1 MNSELLR
8 IIEAIHLE
16 KDIDTELIFSTIE
29 NAMVA
34 AIQKKVGDDVPIQ
47 CMIDR
52 DTGEMSV
59 TSEVE
64 TGAIDLGR
72 IAAQTAKQ
80 VIIQSLRDAENRVVY
95 AEFENRVGQL
105 VLGTVQ
111 RIEGGAIIVNIGKAE
126 AIIPRGERVRGE
138 MYSPGD
144 RIRAIITEVKAVGVR
159 VKIILSRV
167 TKDLVER
174 LFELEV
180 PEVND
185 GIIEIR
191 RIAREPGYRTK
202 IAVHS
207 NDPRVDCVGAC
218 VGIRGTRIKAI
229 TDELNG
235 EKIDII
241 RWSESDEDLIANALR
256 PAQLASLAL
265 DAPSRVARVVVPD
278 DQLALAIG
286 RKGQNVRLAT
296 QLTAWEIKIE
306 GVTQMPHSA
315 RDASGELVSPPKPDA
330 GAPPES
336 AGAPPES
343 AGAPPESDGAAQ
355 DETKNEGP
363 TPGDDSPGADSDGG
377 SAQSGDD
384 AGGSQDGPDAAG
396 VVSNGTTRTE

>member
-16 KDIDTELIFSTIE
+16 KDIPEDLIFTTIE
-29 NAMVA
+29 SAMAA
-34 AIQKKVGDDVPIQ
+34 AIQKAVEPRLGKDVPIR
-47 CMIDR
+47 CTLDR
-52 DTGEMSV
+52 KTGQLSV
-59 TSEVE
+59 TSDVD

-80 VIIQSLRDAENRVVY
+80 VIIQSLREAENQAVY
-95 AEFENRVGQL
+95 AEYNDKIGSL

-111 RIEGGAIIVNIGKAE
+111 RIEGGTLVVNIGKAE
-126 AIIPRGERVRGE
+126 AIIPRSERVKGE

-144 RIRAIITEVKAVGVR
+144 RIRGIITEVKQVGGRVR
-159 VKIILSRV
+159 ILLSRV
-167 TKDLVER
+167 TPDLVR
-174 LFELEV
+174 NLFELEV
-180 PEVND
+180 PEVAE
-185 GIIEIR
+185 GVIEIR

-207 NDPRVDCVGAC
+207 NDQRVDCVGAC

-241 RWSESDEDLIANALR
+241 RWSESDEDLITNALR
-256 PAQLASLAL
+256 PAQLASLQL
-265 DAPSRVARVVVPD
+265 DRDRKVARVVVPD

-296 QLTAWEIKIE
+296 RLTGWDIKIE

-315 RDASGELVSPPKPDA
+315 RDEHGNLI
-330 GAPPES
+330 APPPPSSGGSGS
-336 AGAPPES
+336 AT
-343 AGAPPESDGAAQ
+343 Q
-355 DETKNEGP
+355 DEP
-363 TPGDDSPGADSDGG
+363 AGDQLSSKA
-377 SAQSGDD
+377 
-384 AGGSQDGPDAAG
+384 
-396 VVSNGTTRTE
+396 E

>member
-1 MNSELLR
+1 MNGELLR

-16 KDIDTELIFSTIE
+16 KDIETELIFETIE

-34 AIQKKVGDDVPIQ
+34 AIQKKVGEDVPIV
-47 CMIDR
+47 CTIDR
-52 DTGEMSV
+52 SSGEMAV

-80 VIIQSLRDAENRVVY
+80 VIIQSLREAENKVVFS
-95 AEFENRVGQL
+95 EFEGRVGQL

-111 RIEGGAIIVNIGKAE
+111 RIEGGALIVNISKAE
-126 AIIPRGERVRGE
+126 AIIPRAERVRGE

-144 RIRAIITEVKAVGVR
+144 RIRGIITEVKQVGMR
-159 VKIILSRV
+159 VKILLSRV
-167 TKDLVER
+167 TPDLVKR

-180 PEVND
+180 PEVNE
-185 GIIEIR
+185 GVIEIR

-241 RWSESDEDLIANALR
+241 RWSEGDEDLIANALR
-256 PAQLASLAL
+256 PAQLASLTL
-265 DAPSRVARVVVPD
+265 EPETKIARVVVPD

-296 QLTAWEIKIE
+296 RLTGWDIKIE

-315 RDASGELVSPPKPDA
+315 RDESGALINEAAAAEAHALSNQAAEADKGEGTTEADTAGTDGAGSTESETTLGA
-330 GAPPES
+330 GAGEPEAS
-336 AGAPPES
+336 PA
-343 AGAPPESDGAAQ
+343 ESDVVKQ
-355 DETKNEGP
+355 D
-363 TPGDDSPGADSDGG
+363 SSG
-377 SAQSGDD
+377 S
-384 AGGSQDGPDAAG
+384 
-396 VVSNGTTRTE
+396 E

>member
-1 MNSELLR
+1 MNGELLR

-16 KDIDTELIFSTIE
+16 KDIETELIFDTIE

-34 AIQKKVGDDVPIQ
+34 AIQKKVGEDVPIQ
-47 CMIDR
+47 CTIDR
-52 DTGEMSV
+52 QTGEMAV

-80 VIIQSLRDAENRVVY
+80 VIIQSLREAENRVVY

-105 VLGTVQ
+105 VLGSVQ
-111 RIEGGAIIVNIGKAE
+111 RIEGGALIVNIGKAE
-126 AIIPRGERVRGE
+126 AIIPRAERVRGE

-144 RIRAIITEVKAVGVR
+144 RIRGIITEVKAVGMR
-159 VKIILSRV
+159 VKILLSRV
-167 TKDLVER
+167 TPDLVQR

-180 PEVND
+180 PEVSE
-185 GIIEIR
+185 GVIEIR

-229 TDELNG
+229 TDEMNG

-256 PAQLASLAL
+256 PAQLASLTL
-265 DAPSRVARVVVPD
+265 EPDTKVARVVVPD

-296 QLTAWEIKIE
+296 RLTGWDIKIE

-315 RDASGELVSPPKPDA
+315 RDEAGELISPPPADGGTKGEA
-330 GAPPES
+330 GGES
-336 AGAPPES
+336 S
-343 AGAPPESDGAAQ
+343 
-355 DETKNEGP
+355 
-363 TPGDDSPGADSDGG
+363 PGDSEESPAADSG
-377 SAQSGDD
+377 SESGVAPSD
-384 AGGSQDGPDAAG
+384 
-396 VVSNGTTRTE
+396 TTRTE

>member
-1 MNSELLR
+1 
-8 IIEAIHLE
+8 
-16 KDIDTELIFSTIE
+16 
-29 NAMVA
+29 
-34 AIQKKVGDDVPIQ
+34 
-47 CMIDR
+47 
-52 DTGEMSV
+52 MSV

-80 VIIQSLRDAENRVVY
+80 VIIQSLREAENQVVY
-95 AEFENRVGQL
+95 AEFADRVGQL
-105 VLGTVQ
+105 VLGGVQ
-111 RIEGGAIIVNIGKAE
+111 RIEGGALIVNIGKAE
-126 AIIPRGERVRGE
+126 AIIPRADRVRGE

-144 RIRAIITEVKAVGVR
+144 RIRGVITEVKQVGMR
-159 VKIILSRV
+159 VKILLSRV
-167 TKDLVER
+167 TPELVQR

-180 PEVND
+180 PEVNE
-185 GIIEIR
+185 GVIEIR

-241 RWSESDEDLIANALR
+241 RWSESEEDLIANALR
-256 PAQLASLAL
+256 PAQLASLTL
-265 DAPSRVARVVVPD
+265 EPDTRIARVVVPD

-296 QLTAWEIKIE
+296 RLTGWEIKIE

-315 RDASGELVSPPKPDA
+315 RDESGEPIGKPPAVAPA
-330 GAPPES
+330 GTSSATETNES
-336 AGAPPES
+336 S
-343 AGAPPESDGAAQ
+343 S
-355 DETKNEGP
+355 
-363 TPGDDSPGADSDGG
+363 DSPSPAEESG
-377 SAQSGDD
+377 S
-384 AGGSQDGPDAAG
+384 G
-396 VVSNGTTRTE
+396 VAPTDTTRTE

>member
-1 MNSELLR
+1 MVNSELLR
-8 IIEAIHLE
+8 IIDAIHHE
-16 KDIDTELIFSTIE
+16 KDIDTELIFTTIE

-34 AIQKKVGDDVPIQ
+34 AIQKKVGEEVHIR
-47 CMIDR
+47 CTLDR
-52 DTGEMSV
+52 RTGELGV
-59 TSEVE
+59 TSDDEL
-64 TGAIDLGR
+64 GSIDLGR

-80 VIIQSLRDAENRVVY
+80 VIIQSLRDAENSVVF
-95 AEFENRVGQL
+95 AEFEGRVGEL

-111 RIEGGAIIVNIGKAE
+111 RVEGGALIVNVARAE
-126 AIIPRGERVRGE
+126 AIIPRADRVRGE
-138 MYSPGD
+138 VYSAGD
-144 RIRAIITEVKAVGVR
+144 RIRAVITEVKRAGSR
-159 VKIILSRV
+159 VKIIMSRV
-167 TKDLVER
+167 SPELVRR

-185 GIIEIR
+185 GVIEIK

-241 RWSESDEDLIANALR
+241 RWSPSEEDLIVNALR
-256 PAQLASLAL
+256 PAQIASLSME
-265 DAPSRVARVVVPD
+265 PEGKICRVVVPD

-296 QLTAWEIKIE
+296 RLTGWDIKIE

-315 RDASGELVSPPKPDA
+315 RGEDGQPLGPPA
-330 GAPPES
+330 TGAPGS
-336 AGAPPES
+336 GAL
-343 AGAPPESDGAAQ
+343 DG
-355 DETKNEGP
+355 EE
-363 TPGDDSPGADSDGG
+363 
-377 SAQSGDD
+377 
-384 AGGSQDGPDAAG
+384 
-396 VVSNGTTRTE
+396 

>member
-1 MNSELLR
+1 MNQELLR
-8 IIEAIHLE
+8 IVHAISLE
-16 KDIDTELIFSTIE
+16 KDIDAELIFSTIE

-34 AIQKKVGDDVPIQ
+34 AIQKKVGPDVPIH
-47 CMIDR
+47 CRVDR
-52 DTGEMSV
+52 ESGNLSV

-64 TGAIDLGR
+64 HGAIDLGR

-80 VIIQSLRDAENRVVY
+80 VIIQSLRDAENSVVY
-95 AEFENRVGQL
+95 AEFQDKIGEL

-111 RIEGGAIIVNIGKAE
+111 RIEGGALVVNIGKGE

-144 RIRAIITEVKAVGVR
+144 RIRGVIAEVKQVGPR
-159 VKIILSRV
+159 VKIILSR
-167 TKDLVER
+167 TTPDLVER

-185 GIIEIR
+185 GVIEIR

-207 NDPRVDCVGAC
+207 NDSRVDCVGAC

-241 RWSESDEDLIANALR
+241 RFSESDEEMIANALR
-256 PAQLASLAL
+256 PAQLASLKL
-265 DAPSRVARVVVPD
+265 DPETQVARVVVPD
-278 DQLALAIG
+278 DNLALAIG

-296 QLTAWEIKIE
+296 RLTGWDIKVE

-315 RDASGELVSPPKPDA
+315 RPEG
-330 GAPPES
+330 GAPPS
-336 AGAPPES
+336 APPRN
-343 AGAPPESDGAAQ
+343 
-355 DETKNEGP
+355 ETP
-363 TPGDDSPGADSDGG
+363 PGDPGGPVHDEADPATEVEPPASAPADADAVVDDTG
-377 SAQSGDD
+377 SD
-384 AGGSQDGPDAAG
+384 AGDRHADDPVA
-396 VVSNGTTRTE
+396 E

>member
-8 IIEAIHLE
+8 IIESIHLE

-34 AIQKKVGDDVPIQ
+34 AIQKKVGEDVPIN
-47 CMIDR
+47 CTLDR
-52 DTGEMSV
+52 DTGELSV
-59 TSEVE
+59 TSDID

-80 VIIQSLRDAENRVVY
+80 VIIQSLREAENAAVY
-95 AEFENRVGQL
+95 GEFNDRVGQL

-111 RIEGGAIIVNIGKAE
+111 RIEGAALIVNVGKAE
-126 AIIPRGERVRGE
+126 AIIPRQERVRGE

-144 RIRAIITEVKAVGVR
+144 RIRGIITEVKAVGPRVR
-159 VKIILSRV
+159 ILLSRV
-167 TKDLVER
+167 TPDLVR
-174 LFELEV
+174 SLFELEV
-180 PEVND
+180 PEVAE
-185 GIIEIR
+185 GVIEIR

-256 PAQLASLAL
+256 PAQLASLGL
-265 DAPSRVARVVVPD
+265 DEPTKVARVVVPD

-296 QLTAWEIKIE
+296 RLTGWDIKIE

-315 RDASGELVSPPKPDA
+315 RDEQGNLI
-330 GAPPES
+330 APPPPPEG
-336 AGAPPES
+336 AATTTDTTAPPAS
-343 AGAPPESDGAAQ
+343 ADDSTDTEEPTTEHAAESDHSS
-355 DETKNEGP
+355 
-363 TPGDDSPGADSDGG
+363 DDVTSSKA
-377 SAQSGDD
+377 
-384 AGGSQDGPDAAG
+384 
-396 VVSNGTTRTE
+396 E

>member
-8 IIEAIHLE
+8 IIETIHLE
-16 KDIDTELIFSTIE
+16 KDIDTELIFRTIE

-34 AIQKKVGDDVPIQ
+34 AIQKKVGEDVPIR
-47 CMIDR
+47 CTLDR
-52 DTGEMSV
+52 QTGEMSV
-59 TSEVE
+59 TSDKD

-80 VIIQSLRDAENRVVY
+80 VIIQSLREAENQAVY
-95 AEFENRVGQL
+95 AEYHDKVGQL

-111 RIEGGAIIVNIGKAE
+111 RIEGGTLVVNIGRSE
-126 AIIPRGERVRGE
+126 AIIPRADRVKGE

-144 RIRAIITEVKAVGVR
+144 RIRGIITEVKQVGGRVR
-159 VKIILSRV
+159 IVLSRV
-167 TKDLVER
+167 TPDLVR
-174 LFELEV
+174 NLFELEV
-180 PEVND
+180 PEVAE
-185 GIIEIR
+185 GVIEIR

-207 NDPRVDCVGAC
+207 NDNRVDCVGAC

-241 RWSESDEDLIANALR
+241 RWSESEEDLITNALR
-256 PAQLASLAL
+256 PAQLASLSL
-265 DAPSRVARVVVPD
+265 DRERKVVRVVVPD

-296 QLTAWEIKIE
+296 RLTGWDIKIE

-315 RDASGELVSPPKPDA
+315 RDDHGNLI
-330 GAPPES
+330 APPPPSSGGSVS
-336 AGAPPES
+336 AT
-343 AGAPPESDGAAQ
+343 Q
-355 DETKNEGP
+355 DEP
-363 TPGDDSPGADSDGG
+363 AGDQLSSKA
-377 SAQSGDD
+377 
-384 AGGSQDGPDAAG
+384 
-396 VVSNGTTRTE
+396 E